1 MTTPIADLIP
11 LEVFEDLQILAEML
25 EFEAEYTPAY
35 LATLTSL
42 PYTIGR

>member
-11 LEVFEDLQILAEML
+11 LEVFEDLQMLAEML

-35 LATLTSL
+35 LATLMHL
-42 PYTIGR
+42 PYASTR